1 MIKIG
6 VAIALWIMTT
16 VPVAWTCDAG
26 DACHALTIA
35 ELLNGSD

>member
-6 VAIALWIMTT
+6 VAIALWFMTT
-16 VPVAWTCDAG
+16 VPVAWTCAADEV
-26 DACHALTIA
+26 CHALTIA